1 MVMQGMVAKIRR
13 HSPRFRR
20 VVAIDGARL
29 ERGGGTSHIEPN
41 RAMGAAWSER
51 HTRVRD
57 QMSDGFDI
65 YTIIILVLAVFIFI
79 RLRSVLGTRTGNER
93 RPNDAFGR
101 GPKPNTDPAPAN
113 DKVVPLPTRNP
124 DAPRAPD
131 AEPELAGDRWAGVAA
146 PDTPVA
152 RGLDQIAEAERGF
165 DARQFVAGS
174 RAAYEMIVT
183 AFASGDR
190 KTLKPLLSKDVFDSF
205 NTAIADRES
214 RGETAESSFV
224 SIEKA
229 ELTGAEVADR
239 SAQLTVRFVS
249 KLIAATRD
257 KTGAV
262 IEGSPTE
269 IADLVD
275 VWTFARE
282 LNSRDPNWR
291 LVSTE
296 AV

>member
-1 MVMQGMVAKIRR
+1 
-13 HSPRFRR
+13 
-20 VVAIDGARL
+20 
-29 ERGGGTSHIEPN
+29 
-41 RAMGAAWSER
+41 
-51 HTRVRD
+51 
-57 QMSDGFDI
+57 MSDGFDI

-93 RPNDAFGR
+93 RPGDVLGR
-101 GPKPNTDPAPAN
+101 GPKPNAEPTAAN

-124 DAPRAPD
+124 DAPRAVD
-131 AEPELAGDRWAGVAA
+131 SEPELAGDRWAGVAA
-146 PDTPVA
+146 PDSAVA
-152 RGLDQIAEAERGF
+152 RGLDEIAAAEQGF
-165 DARQFVAGS
+165 DAKQFVAGS

-205 NTAIADRES
+205 SAVISDRES

-229 ELTGAEVADR
+229 ELTTVEVSGR
-239 SAQLTVRFVS
+239 NAQLTVRFVS

-282 LNSRDPNWR
+282 LNARDPNWR